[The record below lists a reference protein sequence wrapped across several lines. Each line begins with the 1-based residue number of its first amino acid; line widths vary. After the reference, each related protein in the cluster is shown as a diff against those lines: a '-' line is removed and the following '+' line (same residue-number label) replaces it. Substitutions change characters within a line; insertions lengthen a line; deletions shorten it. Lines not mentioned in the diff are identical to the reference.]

1 MNPLISVIVPI
12 YKVEP
17 YLKRCVDSL
26 LAQTYQE
33 LELWLVDDGSPD
45 GCGLLCDAYAAADPR
60 VRVLHK
66 QNGGLSDARN
76 AAMAV
81 AAGEYIAFV
90 DGDDWVSPY
99 YIQNLYT
106 ALTRA
111 GAELAVSCFEEVFE
125 GQAPQAKPTPQ
136 LQEYESLDQT
146 AFLQRMLY
154 QDGVE
159 VMTPTKLY
167 QKKLFEKIAYPV
179 GKLYEDIPVAYS
191 ISKKITR
198 AAVIKNKDYYY
209 FQRKNSIQNTEFNL
223 HKLDGVEHCHQMLE
237 NIRRDFPELECAA
250 ECRYFST
257 VCNILFQI
265 RDKAHEPQRKK
276 LWEEVRRYR
285 KDVALDP
292 QARRKA
298 RLAALLSY
306 GGYPLMR
313 RVYDRT
319 QWRGQK

>member
-1 MNPLISVIVPI
+1 MNPWISVIAPI
-12 YKVEP
+12 YRVEP

-76 AAMAV
+76 AALAL
-81 AAGEYIAFV
+81 ATGEYIAFV

-99 YIQNLYT
+99 YIQNLYA

-136 LQEYESLDQT
+136 LQGYESLGQT
-146 AFLQRMLY
+146 AFLKRMLY

-159 VMTPTKLY
+159 ISAWGKLY
-167 QKKLFEKIAYPV
+167 HKKLLAGLCYPV
-179 GKLYEDIPVAYS
+179 GKLYEDIPVTY
-191 ISKKITR
+191 
-198 AAVIKNKDYYY
+198 AAVRRARTIARIANRDYYY
-209 FQRKNSIQNTEFNL
+209 FQRKNSIQNMAFDL
-223 HKLDGVEHCHQMLE
+223 RKLDGVEHCRQMLE
-237 NIRRDFPELECAA
+237 AVRQEVPELERAA
-250 ECRYFST
+250 ECRYLST

-265 RDKAHEPQRKK
+265 RDKAHEPQRRQ
-276 LWEEVRRYR
+276 LWQEVRRYR
-285 KDVALDP
+285 KDVALDS

-313 RVYDRT
+313 KVYDRT